1 MEKNIGKIFAWII
14 IIIILLLIIY
24 AIYSGISQL
33 KEHNRVIKDVE
44 SASTFDEVINVHTKY
59 AKDYLGID
67 TIEKVLDERCYNYL
81 NAHIKDLNGICMPY
95 YISCQENNIKSN
107 YKMVMIFIKD
117 TDNVYILP
125 KDIICKTD
133 TDANGNEK
141 IKLNEKF
148 FDIVNNTFKI
158 ENLKNANE
166 YRYKI
171 NGTSA
176 SDKVT
181 LSSGKIYPENITYFL
196 DSYQDTKKHLWLK
209 VDKYNN
215 IALSDLWGNGSL
227 DSDKPTT
234 NYYITTPNIFNLKD
248 IAKQSKI
255 EINFPSV
262 LIKDNSVLYTYNI
275 GVDESIAND
284 FFHKYQE
291 YLKSYYTITTNNDIV
306 YVYANE
312 LVAAIKCG
320 HDETGYFMMLSFNY
334 NDKYYSSN
342 NSKYNYNSSSSGTKK
357 SGRCGYKYPDGSI
370 CGRTV
375 GSHSPLC
382 DYHFYELYSTYKYF
396 TGN

>member
-24 AIYSGISQL
+24 AIYSGISQF

-59 AKDYLGID
+59 AKDYFGID

-141 IKLNEKF
+141 IKLNEEF

-171 NGTSA
+171 NGASA

-196 DSYQDTKKHLWLK
+196 DSYQDTKKHLWLE

-234 NYYITTPNIFNLKD
+234 NYYITTPNIFNFKD

-275 GVDESIAND
+275 GVDESIANE

-312 LVAAIKCG
+312 LVASIKCG
-320 HDETGYFMMLSFNY
+320 HDETGYFIMLSFNY

-342 NSKYNYNSSSSGTKK
+342 NSKYNYNSSSS
-357 SGRCGYKYPDGSI
+357 
-370 CGRTV
+370 
-375 GSHSPLC
+375 
-382 DYHFYELYSTYKYF
+382 
-396 TGN
+396 